1 MNTSCRL
8 AATAERGWENG
19 WERDDGG
26 GTMKG
31 EKKSWR
37 EGEGH
42 FVSVCLLLIYSDV
55 PRLSAF

>member
-8 AATAERGWENG
+8 AAAAERGWENG
-19 WERDDGG
+19 WEKDGGG

-37 EGEGH
+37 EGRRS
-42 FVSVCLLLIYSDV
+42 FRFCVFAVNLQ
-55 PRLSAF
+55 